1 MIARCIRHSYDS
13 RTRPIDEC
21 SVARIIVDD
30 NGEVGLLLGH
40 RVPASM
46 RREIYNTSVV
56 WTKQNVLCCKCSC
69 QAGSQDDERIVCVHT
84 LVPPYKLTMLLME
97 DLAEHLLITLAARIG
112 GSTDGEAKSDL
123 DESTWKWSLS
133 NWSRAEVKEMKQSII
148 TLMEAAGEPIHDT
161 SNKTI
166 PDVLESFV
174 VGTEHRKE
182 WIQQSKAVAKPS
194 ALGPI
199 TGMNFPSTT
208 RSAKQQ
214 IEMKR
219 EMANSLARENE
230 MDTPETLDSPPML
243 LPAEKPDYLKII
255 ALGKAS
261 GNYASD
267 LKFVGHRLLQS
278 RAYAQMSECNDHFG
292 LQNMK
297 EKEATQ
303 EWKKALEISGT

>member
-1 MIARCIRHSYDS
+1 
-13 RTRPIDEC
+13 
-21 SVARIIVDD
+21 
-30 NGEVGLLLGH
+30 
-40 RVPASM
+40 
-46 RREIYNTSVV
+46 
-56 WTKQNVLCCKCSC
+56 
-69 QAGSQDDERIVCVHT
+69 
-84 LVPPYKLTMLLME
+84 
-97 DLAEHLLITLAARIG
+97 
-112 GSTDGEAKSDL
+112 
-123 DESTWKWSLS
+123 
-133 NWSRAEVKEMKQSII
+133 
-148 TLMEAAGEPIHDT
+148 MEAAGEPIHDT
-161 SNKTI
+161 SSKTI
-166 PDVLESFV
+166 PDILESFV

-182 WIQQSKAVAKPS
+182 WIQRSKAVAKPS

-208 RSAKQQ
+208 RRAKQQ

-267 LKFVGHRLLQS
+267 SKFVGHRLLQS

-292 LQNMK
+292 LQNRK
-297 EKEATQ
+297 EKEAIR
-303 EWKKALEISGT
+303 EWKMALEMTKARSTNQSPSQNANLTKVPNHNIYCASVTPDEMSPIPRRLYNLRTRNKDLPLPTNLHRPNQQLPTRKVTKPPVKDTRKKLVKCHKVGCTNTNNRNGSRKGFRQVPSYPSPLKSSKPSVVNYWG